1 MIDKQTNT
9 LLKKV
14 RIKHDIQTN
23 IHSIM
28 EIYHHIYSSSSRS
41 SSSQS
46 PSSRSSPSVVGDG
59 GAGLEEEE
67 RCGRGRE
74 GKDGH
79 KEPGHKVNIIYYI

>member
-9 LLKKV
+9 PLKKV
-14 RIKHDIQTN
+14 RNKHDLQTN

-28 EIYHHIYSSSSRS
+28 EIYHHISSSSSRS
-41 SSSQS
+41 SS
-46 PSSRSSPSVVGDG
+46 SVVGDG

-79 KEPGHKVNIIYYI
+79 KEPGHKVYIIYYIKILTRGAPR